1 MCIKTLETAQ
11 NVEHGDRERKK
22 TKNGTEAIENITKS
36 FLGV

>member
-22 TKNGTEAIENITKS
+22 TKNKMEQKQ
-36 FLGV
+36 LKM